1 MVAPDNSIAQT
12 RRDIATVGFVRE
24 AIQSI
29 PAGGG
34 ANWNQNDPEA
44 PGYVKNRTHWE
55 EDNQT
60 IIEWDGDRNGHEVI
74 TIVEDIAYVVRVSSL
89 TPTIADVI
97 GGTVVLH
104 DNNNPG
110 EYLEE
115 ILTEDNVLPG
125 DYGCFMVG
133 STVIVVTDAPITISG
148 ITINS
153 NGVYFMDSLDG
164 TVKSLTYGST
174 VVHPLDEKWIPDSIA
189 RKTDIGQNPSQ
200 NGGLSAA
207 AKEALMAVVEAVGI
221 WDHPDHQELID
232 NLRNALYNAP
242 VAAISAV
249 YTQTRT
255 VYAADA
261 LDVLRND
268 LVVTA
273 TYTDGSSAVRTDYTL
288 SGVLTAG
295 ASTIT
300 ATLDGKTATFEVQV
314 AAARI
319 PATGITLSSTALSIT
334 AGEAVRLVATVE
346 PANSTD
352 TVVWASS
359 EEAVATVA
367 QDGTVTPVANGS
379 CKIIATAGDVRAE
392 CSVAVSLPLV
402 GYNYGNPY
410 LNYVD
415 SDPTTLGK
423 TDEELRGKWYSAL
436 YNGWGNSLG
445 LPSRIF
451 LHPFGPGTHYIRYV
465 NRVLAPYLD
474 FYAFANADI
483 VSNPT
488 KTLGKVGADGSNSG
502 ASVTRIGA
510 FDNCELNDNDAYG
523 RPNIGKWTTVD
534 GSNEEVS
541 DGFLMLFI
549 LTVPEGEYVFMGA
562 SEVAD
567 AKRIPG
573 YSDKYP
579 INDWYTI
586 FADDPSGNILQIA
599 REA

>member
-1 MVAPDNSIAQT
+1 MEERLYLTSIFLKVRGAQIEASVTGTLTSGMVGIPVTIEYDEAWEGLTKNLVCRCSGQDSGSTEQRAILN
-12 RRDIATVGFVRE
+12 VGNTAVVAHE
-24 AIQSI
+24 VMQAGKHLWLGVEGYNADGTLVI
-29 PAGGG
+29 PTAWAVCQVIKNG
-34 ANWNQNDPEA
+34 ANTGEDLSADPTLPVWSQLQREIEQI
-44 PGYVKNRTHWE
+44 KE
-55 EDNQT
+55 E
-60 IIEWDGDRNGHEVI
+60 
-74 TIVEDIAYVVRVSSL
+74 VV
-89 TPTIADVI
+89 TPEQMT
-97 GGTVVLH
+97 
-104 DNNNPG
+104 
-110 EYLEE
+110 E
-115 ILTEDNVLPG
+115 IL
-125 DYGCFMVG
+125 
-133 STVIVVTDAPITISG
+133 SG
-148 ITINS
+148 VQSAVQAAAIYAGRAEAAAKRAEEAAN
-153 NGVYFMDSLDG
+153 
-164 TVKSLTYGST
+164 
-174 VVHPLDEKWIPDSIA
+174 
-189 RKTDIGQNPSQ
+189 GQNP
-200 NGGLSAA
+200 NYGGGLSAA
-207 AKEALMAVVEAVGI
+207 AKEALMAVVEAVGV
-221 WDHPDHQELID
+221 WEHPDPQELID

-249 YTQTRT
+249 YTQSRT
-255 VYAADA
+255 VYTNDA

-273 TYTDGSSAVRTDYTL
+273 AYTDGSSAVRTDYTL

-295 ASTIT
+295 VSTIT

-334 AGEAVRLVATVE
+334 AGDSVRLTATVE
-346 PANSTD
+346 PADSTD
-352 TVVWASS
+352 TVVWEST
-359 EEAVATVA
+359 EEAVAAVA

-423 TDEELRGKWYSAL
+423 TDEELRGKWYSAQFTS
-436 YNGWGNSLG
+436 WGTSLG
-445 LPSRIF
+445 LTSRIF

-465 NRVLAPYLD
+465 NRILDPMLD

-488 KTLGKVGADGSNSG
+488 MTLGKVGADGSNSG

-534 GSNEEVS
+534 GSNAEVQE
-541 DGFLMLFI
+541 GFLSLFI
-549 LTVPEGEYVFMGA
+549 MTVPEGEYVFMGA
-562 SEVAD
+562 SEVVVAN
-567 AKRIPG
+567 RIPG